1 MRSVSY
7 KVGEQVTKSYA
18 SAVELAKKFKVSI
31 ITELTQIDETA
42 PVDPARIAKV
52 RKHFAEMRKKAV

>member
-7 KVGEQVTKSYA
+7 KIGEHVTKSY
-18 SAVELAKKFKVSI
+18 SCAVELAKKFKVQI

-52 RKHFAEMRKKAV
+52 RNHFAEIRKKAV